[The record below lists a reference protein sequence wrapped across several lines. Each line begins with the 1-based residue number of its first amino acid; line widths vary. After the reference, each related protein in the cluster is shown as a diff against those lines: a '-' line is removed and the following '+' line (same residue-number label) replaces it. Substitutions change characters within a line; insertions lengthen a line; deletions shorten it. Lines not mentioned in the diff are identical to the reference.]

1 MSRLASLFVAMLC
14 VVHVSDAFG
23 GVLVLKNGDRI
34 SGEIKQIW
42 DAEVAIEPSYAD
54 EFLVEM
60 GVIKYIESDREFEI
74 ELSDGREIVA
84 RPVGGDEN
92 GQQLLLV
99 DGEQIAVP
107 VAALYEMEEIEEYF
121 DWESFIDWGATLN
134 TGNTDSRNTRLSIRS
149 NLRLGDHRHIGE
161 LTISREE
168 QREVST
174 KEQDLLQYN
183 YNWLFS
189 EPWFLNAAYSF
200 ERDPI
205 RDLQKRMTFIAGL
218 GRDFWDTP
226 RVTLNATIGGGYV
239 VEEIGGVSTDSSAV
253 SWALR
258 YRQDLFDEDLEL
270 FHNQTIIHYV
280 SGRDNT
286 VYKTTTGLKYEI
298 SDLLYSNVTLNYD
311 YETQPAQGALNEDIS
326 LIFGLGLEF

>member
-1 MSRLASLFVAMLC
+1 M
-14 VVHVSDAFG
+14 
-23 GVLVLKNGDRI
+23 
-34 SGEIKQIW
+34 
-42 DAEVAIEPSYAD
+42 
-54 EFLVEM
+54 
-60 GVIKYIESDREFEI
+60 
-74 ELSDGREIVA
+74 
-84 RPVGGDEN
+84 
-92 GQQLLLV
+92 
-99 DGEQIAVP
+99 
-107 VAALYEMEEIEEYF
+107 
-121 DWESFIDWGATLN
+121 
-134 TGNTDSRNTRLSIRS
+134 
-149 NLRLGDHRHIGE
+149 
-161 LTISREE
+161 
-168 QREVST
+168 EVST

-205 RDLQKRMTFIAGL
+205 RDLQGRMTFIVGL

-239 VEEIGGVSTDSSAV
+239 VEEIGGVSTDSSAA

-286 VYKTTTGLKYEI
+286 VYKTSTGLKYEI
-298 SDLLYSNVTLNYD
+298 TDLLYSNVTLNYD
-311 YETQPAQGALNEDIS
+311 YETQPAEGALNEDIS